1 MQTMLY
7 IVALNTTVLSLPGL
21 VGSLPPGGLGGM
33 LAVLV
38 IVFAWLLLGSGIA
51 WAIGRASDL
60 GENSRGQD

>member
-7 IVALNTTVLSLPGL
+7 AVALYTAVLSLPGL
-21 VGSLPPGGLGGM
+21 VRFWPLGGLDGM
-33 LAVLV
+33 LTALA

-60 GENSRGQD
+60 GEISREQD